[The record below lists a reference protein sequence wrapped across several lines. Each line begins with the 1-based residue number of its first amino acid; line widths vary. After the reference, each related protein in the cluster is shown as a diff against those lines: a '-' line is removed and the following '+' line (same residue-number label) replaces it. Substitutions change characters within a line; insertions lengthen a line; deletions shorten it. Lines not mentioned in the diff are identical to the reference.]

1 MKVKSINIL
10 FFCFFV
16 SKVVLAQN
24 DYGVGDFYD
33 KSFTKDRKVLSR
45 EPVRGSD
52 VIWETKIWRM
62 VDFRERFNQF
72 FYYPLEKE
80 GVEGRKNLVY
90 TVWDA
95 ILNGEITVFEDDEFK
110 VPIDNELLKVRYTK
124 IDTLWLEIEDE
135 EGVTDYQAVIV
146 PKDFNSENIFQLK
159 LKEIWYLDK
168 EISTISVQII
178 GMAFVMQDIRVDDEG
193 EYELRGNVTLFWI
206 PFMSDN
212 VKALLANNYVYRDYN
227 LAVLPSWEEI
237 FYTRY
242 FNSFI
247 IREDNIHNRYITD
260 YLVGTDALK
269 EAERIENTI
278 FEMEIDMWDY

>member
-10 FFCFFV
+10 LLCFFV

>member
-10 FFCFFV
+10 FLCFFV
-16 SKVVLAQN
+16 SKIVLAQN

-110 VPIDNELLKVRYTK
+110 IPIDNELLKVRYTK

>member
-10 FFCFFV
+10 FLCFFV

-124 IDTLWLEIEDE
+124 IDTLWVEIEDE

-193 EYELRGNVTLFWI
+193 DYELRGNVTLFWV

>member
-1 MKVKSINIL
+1 MLSNSSNAL
-10 FFCFFV
+10 NAFFFV
-16 SKVVLAQN
+16 LSQN
-24 DYGVGDFYD
+24 NYGVGKFYD
-33 KSFTKDRKVLSR
+33 DSFTKERKVLSR
-45 EPVRGSD
+45 EPVRGAD

-62 VDFRERFNQF
+62 IDFRERFNQF

-80 GVEGRKNLVY
+80 GIEDRKNLVY
-90 TVWDA
+90 TVWNA

-110 VPIDNELLKVRYTK
+110 IPIDNELLKRRYTK

-135 EGVTDYQAVIV
+135 EGITDYQAVIV
-146 PKDFNSENIFQLK
+146 PKDFNSEDIYQLK

-168 EISTISVQII
+168 EVSTISVQII

-193 EYELRGNVTLFWI
+193 EYELRGNVTLFWV
-206 PFMSDN
+206 PFMSES
-212 VKALLANNYVYRDYN
+212 VKNLLANNYVYRDYN
-227 LAVLPSWEEI
+227 LAVLPSWEQI

-247 IREDNIHNRYITD
+247 IREDNIHNRYIND
-260 YLVGTDALK
+260 YLLGMDALK
-269 EAERIENTI
+269 EAERIETTI

>member
-10 FFCFFV
+10 FLCFFV

-110 VPIDNELLKVRYTK
+110 IPIDNELLKVRYTK

>member
-10 FFCFFV
+10 FLCFFV

-124 IDTLWLEIEDE
+124 IDTLWLEIEDK

>member
-10 FFCFFV
+10 FLCFFV

>member
-10 FFCFFV
+10 FLCFFV

-193 EYELRGNVTLFWI
+193 DYELRGNVTLFWV

>member
-10 FFCFFV
+10 FLCFFV

-193 EYELRGNVTLFWI
+193 DYELRGNVTLFWI

-269 EAERIENTI
+269 EAERIEKTI

>member
-10 FFCFFV
+10 FLCFFV
-16 SKVVLAQN
+16 SKIVLAQN

>member
-1 MKVKSINIL
+1 MRVTIINIL
-10 FFCFFV
+10 FFCFICSNFV
-16 SKVVLAQN
+16 LSQN
-24 DYGVGDFYD
+24 NYGVGKFYD
-33 KSFTKDRKVLSR
+33 DSFTKERKVLSR
-45 EPVRGSD
+45 EPVRGAD

-62 VDFRERFNQF
+62 IDFRERFNQF

-80 GVEGRKNLVY
+80 GIEERKNLVY
-90 TVWDA
+90 TVWNA

-110 VPIDNELLKVRYTK
+110 IPIDNELLKRRYTK

-135 EGVTDYQAVIV
+135 EGITDYQAVIV
-146 PKDFNSENIFQLK
+146 PKDFNSEDIYQLK

-168 EISTISVQII
+168 EVSTISVQII

-193 EYELRGNVTLFWI
+193 EYELRGNVTLFWV
-206 PFMSDN
+206 PFMSES
-212 VKALLANNYVYRDYN
+212 VKNLLANNYVYRDYN
-227 LAVLPSWEEI
+227 LAVLPSWEQI

-247 IREDNIHNRYITD
+247 IREDNIHNRYIND
-260 YLVGTDALK
+260 YLLGMDALK
-269 EAERIENTI
+269 EAERIETTI

>member
-1 MKVKSINIL
+1 MRVKSINIL
-10 FFCFFV
+10 FFCFICSNFV
-16 SKVVLAQN
+16 LSQN
-24 DYGVGDFYD
+24 NYGVGKFYD
-33 KSFTKDRKVLSR
+33 DSFTKERKVLSR
-45 EPVRGSD
+45 EPVRGAD

-62 VDFRERFNQF
+62 IDFRERFNQF

-80 GVEGRKNLVY
+80 GIEDRKNLVY
-90 TVWDA
+90 TVWNA

-110 VPIDNELLKVRYTK
+110 IPIDNELLKRRYTK

-135 EGVTDYQAVIV
+135 EGITDYQAVIV
-146 PKDFNSENIFQLK
+146 PKDFNSEDIYQLK

-168 EISTISVQII
+168 EVSTISVQII

-206 PFMSDN
+206 PFMSEN
-212 VKALLANNYVYRDYN
+212 VKNLLANNYVYRDYN
-227 LAVLPSWEEI
+227 LAVLPSWEQI

-247 IREDNIHNRYITD
+247 IREDNIHNRYIND
-260 YLVGTDALK
+260 YLLGMDALK
-269 EAERIENTI
+269 EAERIETTI

>member
-10 FFCFFV
+10 FLCFFV

-193 EYELRGNVTLFWI
+193 DYELRGNVTLFWI

-269 EAERIENTI
+269 EA
-278 FEMEIDMWDY
+278 